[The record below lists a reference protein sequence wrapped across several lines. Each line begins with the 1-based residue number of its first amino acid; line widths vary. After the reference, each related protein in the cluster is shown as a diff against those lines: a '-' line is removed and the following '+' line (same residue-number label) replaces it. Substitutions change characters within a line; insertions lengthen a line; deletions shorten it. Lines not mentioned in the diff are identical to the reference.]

1 MKNLQKPHKEDDLS
15 LEEILESCPDKNIL
29 AAYGEAKLARQLL
42 ADTRA
47 LYEEKLKA
55 FDDAI
60 KANESYMPADHLK
73 VFKDAA
79 FKLFVEP

>member
-1 MKNLQKPHKEDDLS
+1 MSKNLPDDDQP

-60 KANESYMPADHLK
+60 KANESYMPAEHLK

>member
-1 MKNLQKPHKEDDLS
+1 MSKKQLPDEDLS

-42 ADTRA
+42 ADARS